1 LKKEQRKEK
10 KMEEEYKMKSILF
23 RTFCA
28 MVIGLIVF
36 VLKFILKENSFVEEV
51 YNYLTTD
58 IVFLK

>member
-1 LKKEQRKEK
+1 
-10 KMEEEYKMKSILF
+10 MEEEYKMKSILF

-36 VLKFILKENSFVEEV
+36 VLKFILKENSFIEEV

>member
-1 LKKEQRKEK
+1 
-10 KMEEEYKMKSILF
+10 MEEEYKMKSILF

-28 MVIGLIVF
+28 IVIGLIVF
-36 VLKFILKENSFVEEV
+36 VLKFILKENSFIEEV